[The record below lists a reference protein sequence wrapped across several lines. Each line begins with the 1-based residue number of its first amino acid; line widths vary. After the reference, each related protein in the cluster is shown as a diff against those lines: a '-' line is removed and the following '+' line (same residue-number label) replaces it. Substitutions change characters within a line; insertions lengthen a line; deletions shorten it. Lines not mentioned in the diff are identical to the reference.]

1 MLARRACLFRFAA
14 VAVITATP
22 AAIGAAPVRAADPE
36 SGARDIV
43 STMAQQVIGTIQKG
57 ADKAERE
64 AVFRDLYVK
73 NFDNTTIG
81 AYAAGPAFR
90 AAPAESRRAYLETF
104 QNYVVKAYAYQLSRY
119 KGERLRVD
127 KTEKDEAAG
136 RHDVIVISNLVHPD
150 PRESREIEMR
160 WRLRMVGERLRVADV
175 VIDKISMA
183 LTEKRAF
190 ADWVQEKGGTLD
202 GLTAKL
208 REKIADIDKK

>member
-1 MLARRACLFRFAA
+1 MLARRDCLVRFAA
-14 VAVITATP
+14 IAVLISS
-22 AAIGAAPVRAADPE
+22 PVSARAADPE
-36 SGARDIV
+36 SGARAV
-43 STMAQQVIGTIQKG
+43 VNSLAQQVIGTIQKG
-57 ADKAERE
+57 ADRTERE
-64 AVFRDLYVK
+64 AVFRQLYVR
-73 NFDNTTIG
+73 NFDNAAIG
-81 AYAAGPAFR
+81 AYAAGPTFR
-90 AAPAESRRAYLETF
+90 TASPESRRTYLETF

-127 KTEKDEAAG
+127 KTEKDDAAG

-160 WRLRMVGERLRVADV
+160 WRLRTVGERMLVTDV

-190 ADWVQEKGGTLD
+190 ADWIQQKGGTLD

-208 REKIADIDKK
+208 REKIAAIDEK